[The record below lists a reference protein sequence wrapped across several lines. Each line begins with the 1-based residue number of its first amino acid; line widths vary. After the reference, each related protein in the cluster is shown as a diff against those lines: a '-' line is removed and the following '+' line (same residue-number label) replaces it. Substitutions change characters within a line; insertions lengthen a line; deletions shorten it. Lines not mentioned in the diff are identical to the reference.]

1 VTQLKWCDF
10 TRDEETNEFLL
21 QRVDESMEY
30 VANFVKQEGPFDGI
44 FGFSQGGTMASL
56 ILQRQGD
63 A

>member
-56 ILQRQGD
+56 ILQRH
-63 A
+63 